1 MFLHNRL
8 SVFLLKCI
16 VFLHLSCIYLVFRSQ
31 VFQGSRAQVLQL
43 CGEILRQCSTTCI
56 LRSHLLSLLLML
68 HLLDSIII
76 VASPT
81 QFWCNKVSA
90 HACRFS
96 KIVEVSVSDFQ
107 TRDFAYWQILDLT
120 LHNPFINKGKS

>member
-1 MFLHNRL
+1 MNDSLRNVALRKFLLNLQISKAFAIVFFSLFCVFLHIRL
-8 SVFLLKCI
+8 SVFLIKCI
-16 VFLHLSCIYLVFRSQ
+16 VVLDLSCIYLVFRSK
-31 VFQGSRAQVLQL
+31 VFQGSRAQVLKL

-81 QFWCNKVSA
+81 QFWYNKVSA
-90 HACRFS
+90 
-96 KIVEVSVSDFQ
+96 
-107 TRDFAYWQILDLT
+107 QI
-120 LHNPFINKGKS
+120 F